1 MCLTCSGQSTADLDP
16 ETQPWEPVKPVEYSA
31 GILGPDTF
39 RRDVKPLQV
48 SQPQAPSFK
57 ITDHHIE
64 WQKWSLVLGCIK
76 YDNRPLFYRVSMSGM
91 TVPYGDPRSPYRRKQ
106 AFDLGDP
113 GFGLTSNTL
122 SLGCDCLGHIAY
134 FSGIRASPDGLLV
147 AMPNVVCMH
156 ERGGLRVVMRG
167 FRNEDVVLWHIFR
180 GDACYEAGR

>member
-1 MCLTCSGQSTADLDP
+1 MCLMCSGQSTADLDP

-31 GILGPDTF
+31 GILDPDTF

-76 YDNRPLFYRVSMSGM
+76 YDNRPLFYRVSMSEM
-91 TVPYGDPRSPYRRKQ
+91 TVPYGDPRSPYHRKQ
-106 AFDLGDP
+106 AFDLGDS

-134 FSGIRASPDGLLV
+134 FGGMRDGLPV
-147 AMPNVVCMH
+147 AMPNVACMY
-156 ERGGLRVVMRG
+156 ERDGLCVVMSGSGMRMLCFG
-167 FRNEDVVLWHIFR
+167 IVL